1 MPHTSLPM
9 LSKSRFVAGLQCH
22 KRLYLDSYER
32 QLATPVGAEQQAL
45 FDVGDA
51 VGELAR
57 LRYPG
62 GVLIAEDYM
71 HHEDAVARTREVMAG
86 ASAPAIFEA
95 AFTEDDIRIRVDVLV
110 RREDGAWDMVEVK
123 SSASAKAQHVDDVA
137 IQLLT
142 LERAGLRIDRCYL
155 AHIDRDYVYAG
166 GAHDPERLFALADL
180 TELARARLDSIPADL
195 HSMRGALG
203 PDTAPDIDIGSHCT
217 NPYACQ
223 FIAYCYRDE
232 PEWPVSGLP
241 LIRKKR
247 VDALRA
253 DGIRSVLDLP
263 PGEKLS
269 AVQERV
275 RRAIVSGERY
285 VGDGLGRELSG
296 LAAPVHYI
304 DFETVA
310 PALPVYVGTSPFE
323 TISFQWSDHVIAADG
338 GSVEHAEFLATG
350 GDDPRDEF
358 ARSLIDQLA
367 GAGTIV
373 VYSSYEDTQLK
384 RLQETVPQ
392 RAEELQ
398 AIRDL
403 PWLDLL
409 KVIRGGYYRREFRG
423 SFSLKAVLP
432 ALVPEL
438 GYGDL
443 EIQGGATAS
452 LIFLETLR
460 GDMPEDERERLRSDL
475 RAYCGRDTQAMVGLV
490 EALRAEAGLA

>member
-1 MPHTSLPM
+1 MPHQSLPM

-22 KRLYLDSYER
+22 KRLYLESYER
-32 QLATPVGAEQQAL
+32 ELATPVTAEQQAL
-45 FDVGDA
+45 FDTGVA

-62 GVLIAEDYM
+62 GVLIAEDFM

-110 RREDGAWDMVEVK
+110 RRDGGAWDLVEVK

-137 IQLLT
+137 IQLLV

-166 GAHDPERLFALADL
+166 GAHDPEQLFALADL
-180 TELARARLDSIPADL
+180 TELARARLDAIPADIEA
-195 HSMRGALG
+195 MRDALR
-203 PDTAPDIDIGSHCT
+203 PDAAPDIDIGSHCRQ
-217 NPYACQ
+217 PYDCQ
-223 FIAYCYRDE
+223 FIEYCYQDE
-232 PEWPVSGLP
+232 PEWPVSSLP
-241 LIRKKR
+241 RLGKKR

-263 PGEKLS
+263 AGEKLS

-275 RRAIVSGERY
+275 RRAIVTGERY
-285 VGDGLGRELSG
+285 VGDDLGRELDE
-296 LAAPVHYI
+296 LTAPVHFI
-304 DFETVA
+304 DFETVG
-310 PALPVYVGTSPFE
+310 PTLPVYPGTSPFE
-323 TISFQWSDHVIAADG
+323 TIPFQWSDHVVATDG
-338 GSVEHAEFLATG
+338 GTEHAEFLAA
-350 GDDPRDEF
+350 GDGDPRDDF
-358 ARSLIDQLA
+358 AGSLIDQLS

-384 RLQETVPQ
+384 RLQETLPE
-392 RAEELQ
+392 RAGELQ

-403 PWLDLL
+403 SWLDLL
-409 KVIRGGYYRREFRG
+409 KVIRGGYYRREFGG

-432 ALVPEL
+432 ALVPDL
-438 GYGDL
+438 GYEDL

-460 GDMPEDERERLRSDL
+460 NDMPDDERERLRSAL
-475 RAYCGRDTQAMVGLV
+475 RDYCGRDTEAMVRLV
-490 EALRAEAGLA
+490 EALRAEAAS